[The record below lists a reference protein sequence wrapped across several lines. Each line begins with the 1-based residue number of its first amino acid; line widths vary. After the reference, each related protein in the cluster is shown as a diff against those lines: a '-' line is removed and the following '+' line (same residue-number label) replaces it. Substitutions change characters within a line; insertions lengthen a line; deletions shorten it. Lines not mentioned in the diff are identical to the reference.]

1 MHSGTLLLPA
11 GSAALKRSALGALF
25 LTVFID
31 LLGFGIVLPL
41 LPRYAHDLK
50 ASGLEIGLLFAAFSG
65 MQFLFAPLWGKLS
78 DRHGRRR
85 LILLGLCGSTGAYL
99 MFAFAETYAML
110 LVSRLL
116 AGVFAATI
124 GTAQAY
130 IADVTGE
137 TQRGRGMALIGA
149 AFGIGFTFGPVL
161 GWLAHDYMGRS
172 WPGLVAA
179 ALSLTALVFAW
190 RKLPEPERHAAREP
204 AGRFAGLA
212 HVAEHPRVLLVVAL
226 QFAATFAF
234 AAFEGTLALLAVR
247 EYGFEFRGTGLLF
260 TYIGFCLLVAQGML
274 VRRLMPRV
282 GERVFARL
290 GALCLC
296 AGLVGIPLVGSGLGG
311 VLPVLAVTVLGFAM
325 LTPSLSSLLSLH
337 TPEGMQGEVLGIGQ
351 SSLSLARI
359 LGPFLGNI
367 LFDRDA
373 ELPYWAAATVMFV
386 AGAATLA
393 LPGRPSDKQGNR
405 GAPAPDPG

>member
-1 MHSGTLLLPA
+1 MRPRARLLPA

-41 LPRYAHDLK
+41 LPRYADDLR
-50 ASGLEIGLLFAAFSG
+50 ASGWQIGLLFAAFSG
-65 MQFLFAPLWGKLS
+65 MQFLFAPLWGRLS
-78 DRHGRRR
+78 DKHGRRR
-85 LILLGLCGSTGAYL
+85 LILLGLCGSTAAYL
-99 MFAFAETYAML
+99 LFAFAKSYAL
-110 LVSRLL
+110 LLASRLL

-161 GWLAHDYMGRS
+161 GWLTHELGPA
-172 WPGLVAA
+172 WPGLAAA
-179 ALSLTALVFAW
+179 ALSLSALLFAW

-204 AGRFAGLA
+204 RARFAGLV
-212 HVAEHPRVLLVVAL
+212 HVAGHLRVMLVVGL

-234 AAFEGTLALLAVR
+234 AAFEGTLALLTKR
-247 EYGFEFRGTGLLF
+247 EYGYGFRGTGLLF

-282 GERVFARL
+282 GERAFARF
-290 GALCLC
+290 GALCLG
-296 AGLVGIPLVGSGLGG
+296 AGLVGIPLVGAGLGG

-337 TPEGMQGEVLGIGQ
+337 TPEAMQGEVLGIGQ

-359 LGPFLGNI
+359 LGPFLGNV
-367 LFDRDA
+367 LFARGAD
-373 ELPYWAAATVMFV
+373 LPYWTAAAVMLV
-386 AGAATLA
+386 AASLTLA
-393 LPGRPSDKQGNR
+393 LPGRPSDR
-405 GAPAPDPG
+405 

>member
-1 MHSGTLLLPA
+1 VRPRARLLPA

-41 LPRYAHDLK
+41 LPRYADDLR
-50 ASGLEIGLLFAAFSG
+50 ASGWQIGLLFAAFSG
-65 MQFLFAPLWGKLS
+65 MQFLFAPLWGRLS
-78 DRHGRRR
+78 DKHGRRR
-85 LILLGLCGSTGAYL
+85 LILLGLCGSTAAYL
-99 MFAFAETYAML
+99 LFAFAKSYAL
-110 LVSRLL
+110 LLASRLL

-161 GWLAHDYMGRS
+161 GWLTHELGPA
-172 WPGLVAA
+172 WPGLAAA
-179 ALSLTALVFAW
+179 ALSLSALLFAW

-204 AGRFAGLA
+204 RARFAGLV
-212 HVAEHPRVLLVVAL
+212 HVAGHPRVMLVVGL

-234 AAFEGTLALLAVR
+234 AAFEGTLALLTKR
-247 EYGFEFRGTGLLF
+247 EYGYGFRGTGLLF

-282 GERVFARL
+282 GERAFARF
-290 GALCLC
+290 GALCLG
-296 AGLVGIPLVGSGLGG
+296 AGLVGIPLVGAGLGG

-337 TPEGMQGEVLGIGQ
+337 TPEAMQGEVLGIGQ

-359 LGPFLGNI
+359 LGPFLGNV
-367 LFDRDA
+367 LFARGAD
-373 ELPYWAAATVMFV
+373 LPYWTAAAVMLV
-386 AGAATLA
+386 AASLTLA
-393 LPGRPSDKQGNR
+393 LPGRPSDR
-405 GAPAPDPG
+405 

>member
-1 MHSGTLLLPA
+1 VRPRAHLLPA

-41 LPRYAHDLK
+41 LPRYADELH
-50 ASGLEIGLLFAAFSG
+50 ASGWQIGLLFASFSG
-65 MQFLFAPLWGKLS
+65 MQFLFAPLWGRLS

-85 LILLGLCGSTGAYL
+85 LILLGLCGSTAAYL
-99 MFAFAETYAML
+99 LFAFATSYALL

-161 GWLAHDYMGRS
+161 GWLTHDCLGAA
-172 WPGLVAA
+172 WPGLTAA

-190 RKLPEPERHAAREP
+190 RKLPEPERHASREP
-204 AGRFAGLA
+204 GRRFAGLA
-212 HVAEHPRVLLVVAL
+212 HVARHPRVILVVTL

-234 AAFEGTLALLAVR
+234 AAFEGTLALLAKR
-247 EYGFEFRGTGLLF
+247 EYGLEFRGAGLLF
-260 TYIGFCLLVAQGML
+260 TYIGFCLLIGQGML

-282 GERVFARL
+282 GERAFARL
-290 GALCLC
+290 GALCLG
-296 AGLVGIPLVGSGLGG
+296 AGLVGIPLVGAGLGG

-359 LGPFLGNI
+359 LGPFLGNV
-367 LFDRDA
+367 LFARDA
-373 ELPYWAAATVMFV
+373 ELPYWAAAAVMLV
-386 AGAATLA
+386 AAGLTLA
-393 LPGRPSDKQGNR
+393 LPGRPSDS
-405 GAPAPDPG
+405 

>member
-1 MHSGTLLLPA
+1 MRPRSRLLPA

-41 LPRYAHDLK
+41 LPRYADDLR
-50 ASGLEIGLLFAAFSG
+50 ASGWQIGLLFAAFSG
-65 MQFLFAPLWGKLS
+65 MQFLFAPLWGRLS

-85 LILLGLCGSTGAYL
+85 LILLGLCGSTAAYL
-99 MFAFAETYAML
+99 LFAFAKSYAL
-110 LVSRLL
+110 LLASRLL

-137 TQRGRGMALIGA
+137 TQRGRGMAIIGA
-149 AFGIGFTFGPVL
+149 AFGIGFTFGPVF
-161 GWLAHDYMGRS
+161 GWLTHDYLGPA
-172 WPGLVAA
+172 WPGLAAA
-179 ALSLTALVFAW
+179 ALSFSALLFAW
-190 RKLPEPERHAAREP
+190 RRLPEPERHAAREP
-204 AGRFAGLA
+204 VARFAGLA
-212 HVAEHPRVLLVVAL
+212 HVARHPRVMLVVGL

-234 AAFEGTLALLAVR
+234 AAFEGTLALLTKR
-247 EYGFEFRGTGLLF
+247 EYGLAFRGTGLLF

-282 GERVFARL
+282 GERAFARL

-296 AGLVGIPLVGSGLGG
+296 TGLIGIPLVGAGLGG
-311 VLPVLAVTVLGFAM
+311 VLPVLAVTVFGFAM

-359 LGPFLGNI
+359 LGPFLGNV
-367 LFDRDA
+367 LFARDT
-373 ELPYWAAATVMFV
+373 ELPYWAAAAVMLV
-386 AGAATLA
+386 AAALTLA
-393 LPGRPSDKQGNR
+393 LPGRPSDK
-405 GAPAPDPG
+405 

>member
-1 MHSGTLLLPA
+1 MLAGALLLPA
-11 GSAALKRSALGALF
+11 GSPALKRSALGALF

-31 LLGFGIVLPL
+31 LLGFGIVIPL
-41 LPRYAHDLK
+41 LPRYADELH
-50 ASGLEIGLLFAAFSG
+50 ATGWQIGLLFASFSG
-65 MQFLFAPLWGKLS
+65 AQFLFAPLWGRLS
-78 DRHGRRR
+78 DRYGRRR
-85 LILLGLCGSTGAYL
+85 LILLGLCGSTAAYL
-99 MFAFAETYAML
+99 LFAFAGDYATL

-137 TQRGRGMALIGA
+137 AQRGRGMALIGA

-161 GWLAHDYMGRS
+161 GWLAHDYLGS
-172 WPGLVAA
+172 AWPGLVAA
-179 ALSLTALVFAW
+179 ALSAAAFLFAW

-204 AGRFAGLA
+204 ARRFAGLA
-212 HVAEHPRVLLVVAL
+212 HVSEHPKVLLIVAI

-234 AAFEGTLALLAVR
+234 AAFEGTLALLTAK
-247 EYGFEFRGTGLLF
+247 EYRYEFKGTGLLF
-260 TYIGFCLLVAQGML
+260 TYIGFCLLVAQGGL
-274 VRRLMPRV
+274 VRRYMPRV
-282 GERVFARL
+282 GERAFARI
-290 GALCLC
+290 GAVLLC

-311 VLPVLAVTVLGFAM
+311 VLPVLAVTVFGFAM

-359 LGPFLGNI
+359 LGPFLGNV
-367 LFDRDA
+367 LFARDP
-373 ELPYWAAATVMFV
+373 ESPYWAAAVVMFV
-386 AGAATLA
+386 AGAATLV
-393 LPGRPSDKQGNR
+393 LPGRPSDQ
-405 GAPAPDPG
+405 